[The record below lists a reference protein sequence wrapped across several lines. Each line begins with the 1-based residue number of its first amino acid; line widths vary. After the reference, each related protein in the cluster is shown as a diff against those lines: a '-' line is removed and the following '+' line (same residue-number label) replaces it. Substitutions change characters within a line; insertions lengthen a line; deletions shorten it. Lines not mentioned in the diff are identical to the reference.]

1 MLSVPVPKF
10 SYVGRTNGRI
20 VFTGG
25 PWYQGRPL
33 TRETFEA
40 MAPVAQESTLHQIAD
55 VLQAVH
61 SFPITDTALLE
72 DAFKG
77 AYNPSQRHFH
87 DQLGE
92 ILTYEQ
98 HDQIEKLYVEHDQ
111 DLAEN
116 PAALTVIHA
125 DLKPEHLQID
135 PDTGRLEAVLDWGD
149 ACLGDPDYDFALLH
163 LHFGEDFVRRLLALL
178 PELDTQRSWPRCRS
192 SSCCGRC
199 RTSPSTCSAVRSSTW
214 PATCVGSRT

>member
-1 MLSVPVPKF
+1 
-10 SYVGRTNGRI
+10 
-20 VFTGG
+20 
-25 PWYQGRPL
+25 
-33 TRETFEA
+33 

-178 PELDTQRSWPRCRS
+178 PELDTQRVLAKVPFFQLL
-192 SSCCGRC
+192 
-199 RTSPSTCSAVRSSTW
+199 RTLQDITIDVLSGEEQYLAGNLRRLSHLIGVEAPNY
-214 PATCVGSRT
+214 P